1 RQRKTRTSR
10 VSPEA
15 MAVLARHVW
24 PGNVR
29 ELENVVYRSA
39 VVAQGDAILV
49 KDLPP
54 EIRGT
59 AGESAVAPAL
69 TLETALDYVAERL
82 SLAEQPLWAQVEREI
97 VQRVLKAANGDE
109 AAAAKRLGITRVA
122 LRKRL

>member
-1 RQRKTRTSR
+1 MQNLVKQRKARTSR

-15 MAVLARHVW
+15 MAVLMRHVW

-54 EIRGT
+54 EIRGRR
-59 AGESAVAPAL
+59 ASLAPARPH
-69 TLETALDYVAERL
+69 ARGRA
-82 SLAEQPLWAQVEREI
+82 
-97 VQRVLKAANGDE
+97 
-109 AAAAKRLGITRVA
+109 
-122 LRKRL
+122 